1 MSKKKVITRREF
13 IKGTSIAAIGSSLSW
28 GAPAWLRPESQDAAD
43 VVLVRNRD
51 VLDESGS
58 PKYDVVLEMLDAA
71 VAALAKTKD
80 PITAWKQFIKPHDVV
95 GIKTNVWNFLPT
107 TSPVENAIKKRV
119 MDVGV
124 PETNIGIKDR
134 GVHAD
139 PFFQKATALINAR
152 PMRTHHWAGVG
163 SCLKNMITFV
173 PNPWIYHDDTC
184 ADLAKLWELPAIKGK
199 VRLNIL
205 VMFTPLFHS
214 VGPHGFSPEYTWKY
228 YGLIVGVD
236 PVAVDT
242 TGVRI
247 IQAKRLRHFGEDRPL
262 NPPAHHIS
270 LADTRHHLGIADPG
284 KINLIK
290 IGISD
295 DGLI

>member
-1 MSKKKVITRREF
+1 MSKKKVLTRREF
-13 IKGTSIAAIGSSLSW
+13 IRGTSIAAIGSSLFW
-28 GAPAWLRPESQDAAD
+28 GSPVWLRSGSQNATD
-43 VVLVRNRD
+43 VVLVRNKN
-51 VLDESGS
+51 VLDENGA
-58 PKYDVVLEMLDAA
+58 PKYEAVLEMLDAA
-71 VAALAKTKD
+71 VTALAKTKD
-80 PITAWKQFIKPHDVV
+80 PIAAWKQFIKPTDVV

-107 TSPVENAIKKRV
+107 TSQVENAIKKRV

-124 PETNIGIKDR
+124 PEASIGIKDR
-134 GVHAD
+134 GVHSD
-139 PFFQKATALINAR
+139 PLFQKATALINAR

-205 VMFTPLFHS
+205 VMFTPLFHG
-214 VGPHGFSPEYTWKY
+214 VGPHSFNPEYTWKY

-236 PVAVDT
+236 PVAVDA

-247 IQAKRLRHFGEDRPL
+247 VQAKRLSYFGEDRPL
-262 NPPAHHIS
+262 NPPAHHVF
-270 LADTRHHLGIADPG
+270 LADTRHHLGTADPG

-290 IGISD
+290 IGTSD